1 MELDQTTNALAFA
14 QQQRQILFQQLPV
27 NSAVLVASGSEK
39 VRNRDV
45 EYPFRADSDFSYLT
59 GFYEP
64 DSVLLLVKKA
74 DHQAIVFV
82 RPTNSEQETWQGRR
96 LGVDMAAPLL
106 AVDQAYSIDELD
118 AKVAEALE
126 NIENLFFSFSQMSRW
141 MAPVEIWLG
150 ALKSKVRK
158 GVAAP
163 TKLCDLDEIMH
174 ERRLIK
180 SPQEIAWMRDAAQVT
195 VAGHLDAMRVVEPGQ
210 YEFQVQAALE
220 GRFKMLGS
228 QRVAFST
235 IAASG
240 DNACILHYTE
250 NSDLIGDHHL
260 VLLDAGAEM
269 HGYAGDVTTTFPASG
284 RFTEEQAQLYSLV
297 LSAQQA
303 AIEMIKPGVTY
314 DAPHQAVLKVLTSG
328 LVELGILRGKVET
341 LIKEE
346 AYKPF
351 FMHGTGHWLGMDV
364 HDVGLYKVN
373 GQWRELQPGMVLTVE
388 PGLYIAPETPGVDER
403 WQGIGI
409 RIEDDVLVTETGHE
423 VLTKG
428 LPRTVKDIEAWMA
441 EHNIRLNNAMSH

>member
-1 MELDQTTNALAFA
+1 MELDQTKNALAFA
-14 QQQRQILFQQLPV
+14 QQQRQKLFQQLPV
-27 NSAVLVASGSEK
+27 NSAVLIASGSEK
-39 VRNRDV
+39 IRNRDV
-45 EYPFRADSDFSYLT
+45 EYPFRAASDFTYLT
-59 GFYEP
+59 GFHEP

-74 DHQAIVFV
+74 ENQTIMFV
-82 RPTNSEQETWQGRR
+82 RPTDVEQEIWQGRR

-106 AVDQAYSIDELD
+106 AVDNAYSIDELD
-118 AKVAEALE
+118 VQVAEALE
-126 NIENLFFSFSQMSRW
+126 NIENLFFSFSEMTRW
-141 MAPVEIWLG
+141 MAPVQTWLE

-158 GVAAP
+158 GVTAP
-163 TKLCDLDEIMH
+163 TRLCDLDEIMY
-174 ERRLIK
+174 ESRLIK
-180 SPQEIAWMRDAAQVT
+180 SAQEIEWMRDAAQVT
-195 VAGHLDAMRVVEPGQ
+195 VEGHLAAMSSVEPGQ

-250 NSDLIGDHHL
+250 NSDLIGDYHL

-269 HGYAGDVTTTFPASG
+269 HGYAGDITTTFPACG
-284 RFTEEQAQLYSLV
+284 RFTEEQAQLYNLV
-297 LSAQQA
+297 LSAQQT

-314 DAPHQAVLKVLTSG
+314 DAPHQAVIKTLTSG
-328 LVELGILRGKVET
+328 LVELGILSGEVET
-341 LIKEE
+341 LIKDE

-364 HDVGLYKVN
+364 HDVGLYKVD

-388 PGLYIAPETPGVDER
+388 PGLYIAPETPNVDER

-423 VLTKG
+423 VLTTG
-428 LPRTVKDIEAWMA
+428 LPRTVVDIEAWMA
-441 EHNIRLNNAMSH
+441 EHNVHLIM